1 MTRVLARAEAAG
13 HPINDIITS
22 EHDILDGIAMAMIDQ
37 A

>member
-1 MTRVLARAEAAG
+1 VTRVLERARDAG
-13 HPINDIITS
+13 HPIDEVVTS